1 MTCYINDTLEPH
13 AYMNPKQVE
22 NRIKIIIIIIIHI
35 TYYIPAL
42 IIKAQ
47 ELWIQKSLKII
58 WKETQ

>member
-22 NRIKIIIIIIIHI
+22 NRIKIIIIHI

-47 ELWIQKSLKII
+47 EL
-58 WKETQ
+58 

>member
-22 NRIKIIIIIIIHI
+22 NRIKIIIIIIHI

-47 ELWIQKSLKII
+47 EL
-58 WKETQ
+58 